1 MTERVRTTRGRGLLL
16 VAMLIAAG
24 AAMLAVRAG
33 AGNTAVKTKASS
45 TVSITSGTGTDFKIK
60 VSSPM
65 KACVKGRK
73 VELDREG
80 VEVGHGTTNASGV
93 ADLPG
98 SYQAGNFTSTV
109 KANAH
114 CKGNKSKSKHF

>member
-1 MTERVRTTRGRGLLL
+1 MTERVRTTRGRGLLIAAG
-16 VAMLIAAG
+16 VAMLAAG
-24 AAMLAVRAG
+24 AG
-33 AGNTAVKTKASS
+33 AGNAAIATKASS
-45 TVSITSGTGTDFKIK
+45 SVHITSGTGTDFMIK

-80 VEVGHGTTNASGV
+80 VKVGSGTTNASGV
-93 ADLPG
+93 ANLPG

-109 KANAH
+109 KENAH
-114 CKGNKSKSKHF
+114 CKGGRSKSKHF